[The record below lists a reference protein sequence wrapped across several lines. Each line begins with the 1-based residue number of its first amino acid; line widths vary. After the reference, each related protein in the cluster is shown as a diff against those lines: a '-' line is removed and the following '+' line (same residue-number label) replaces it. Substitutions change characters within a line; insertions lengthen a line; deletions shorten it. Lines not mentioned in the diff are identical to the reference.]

1 MDLFKPSV
9 PPLESYIDDLR
20 IMDQNGWYSNFGPF
34 YHQFRDGLAAHFK
47 CTPPNIELF
56 CSGTMALTAGLA
68 ALKIE
73 NKPYCILPSWT
84 FVASAQAVIA
94 AGLTPYFIDVDF
106 ETMQVTENELAAV
119 PEAILKKTSAILVV
133 APFGAPIKDLGLSTF
148 SKKHGIEILVDAAA
162 GFESYKYQS
171 FNTMIS
177 LHATK
182 TFGIGE
188 GGLLISSNSQFIER
202 AHQFSNFGFTYGN
215 RTSDAIGVNGK
226 ISEMA
231 SVVGLAALKNWPT
244 LRQNYYDK
252 AKVYIDSKTTNIF
265 EFMNGWGREWIS
277 STCIVRF
284 KSEKDKKETIQ
295 NFKENNISN
304 RDWWNRGCHCEKAF
318 KLTSKFSSMQ
328 NTNELTNKTLGIPF
342 NLKILNEEIIFLFD
356 SLKFK

>member
-9 PPLESYIDDLR
+9 PPLESYIDDLK

-34 YHQFRDGLAAHFK
+34 YHKFRDGLAAHFK
-47 CTPPNIELF
+47 CTPQNIELF

-84 FVASAQAVIA
+84 FIASAQAVIA

-106 ETMQVTENELAAV
+106 ETMQVTENELAVV
-119 PEAILKKTSAILVV
+119 PEAILKETSVILVV
-133 APFGAPIKDLGLSTF
+133 APFGVPIKDLGLSAF

-162 GFESYKYQS
+162 GFESYMYPN

-188 GGLLISSNSQFIER
+188 GGLLISSNTQFIER
-202 AHQFSNFGFTYGN
+202 AHQFSNFGFIYGN

-226 ISEMA
+226 ISEVA
-231 SVVGLAALKNWPT
+231 SVVGLAALKNWPS

-252 AKVYIDSKTTNIF
+252 AKVYINSKTINIF
-265 EFMNGWGREWIS
+265 EFMHGWGSDWIS
-277 STCIVRF
+277 STCVVRF
-284 KSEKDKKETIQ
+284 KSEKDKEETIQ
-295 NFKENNISN
+295 NFKENNIPY
-304 RDWWNRGCHCEKAF
+304 RDWWNKGCHQEKAF
-318 KLTSKFSSMQ
+318 GEVNKRLNLAST
-328 NTNELTNKTLGIPF
+328 TNLAGRTLGIPF
-342 NLKILNEEIIFLFD
+342 YLMIMNKEILDLLEN
-356 SLKFK
+356 FK

>member
-1 MDLFKPSV
+1 MDLFKPSL
-9 PPLESYIDDLR
+9 PPLESYIDDLK

-34 YHQFRDGLAAHFK
+34 YHHFRDGLAAHFK
-47 CTPPNIELF
+47 CTPQNIELF

-119 PEAILKKTSAILVV
+119 PEAILKETSAILVV
-133 APFGAPIKDLGLSTF
+133 APFGAPIKDLGLSAF

-162 GFESYKYQS
+162 GFESYMYPN

-188 GGLLISSNSQFIER
+188 GGLLISGDSTFIER
-202 AHQFSNFGFTYGN
+202 ARQFSNFGFTYGN
-215 RTSDAIGVNGK
+215 RTSDVIGVNGK

-231 SVVGLAALKNWPT
+231 SIVGLAALKNWPT

-252 AKVYIDSKTTNIF
+252 AKVYIDFKTTNIF
-265 EFMNGWGREWIS
+265 EFMDGWGREWIS
-277 STCIVRF
+277 STCVVRF
-284 KSEKDKKETIQ
+284 KSEKDKEATIQ
-295 NFKENNISN
+295 NFKDKNIPH
-304 RDWWNRGCHCEKAF
+304 RDWWNRGCHHELVFESSLNITNLNNTEILKE
-318 KLTSKFSSMQ
+318 TS
-328 NTNELTNKTLGIPF
+328 LGIAF
-342 NLKILNEEIIFLFD
+342 HIKMQQEKIFLIIE
-356 SLKFK
+356 SIMK

>member
-1 MDLFKPSV
+1 MDLFKPSL
-9 PPLESYIDDLR
+9 PPLESYIDDLK

-47 CTPPNIELF
+47 CTPQNIELF

-94 AGLTPYFIDVDF
+94 AGLTPYFVDVDF

-119 PEAILKKTSAILVV
+119 PEAILKETSAILVV
-133 APFGAPIKDLGLSTF
+133 APFGAPIKDLGLSAF

-162 GFESYKYQS
+162 GFESYMYPN

-188 GGLLISSNSQFIER
+188 GGLLISGDSTFIER
-202 AHQFSNFGFTYGN
+202 ARQFSNFGFTYGN
-215 RTSDAIGVNGK
+215 RTSDVIGVNGK
-226 ISEMA
+226 ISEIA
-231 SVVGLAALKNWPT
+231 SIVGLAALKNWPT

-252 AKVYIDSKTTNIF
+252 GKIYIGSKKTVIF
-265 EFMNGWGREWIS
+265 EFMDGWGCDWTS
-277 STCIVRF
+277 STCVVRF
-284 KSEKDKKETIQ
+284 ESEKDKEETIQ
-295 NFKENNISN
+295 NFKENNIPY
-304 RDWWNRGCHCEKAF
+304 RDWWNNGCHAEMAF
-318 KLTSKFSSMQ
+318 KKYSQTLDLK
-328 NTNELTNKTLGIPF
+328 NTEKLFEVTLGLPF
-342 NLKILNEEIIFLFD
+342 HLMMSDKDIKCLFI
-356 SLKFK
+356 S